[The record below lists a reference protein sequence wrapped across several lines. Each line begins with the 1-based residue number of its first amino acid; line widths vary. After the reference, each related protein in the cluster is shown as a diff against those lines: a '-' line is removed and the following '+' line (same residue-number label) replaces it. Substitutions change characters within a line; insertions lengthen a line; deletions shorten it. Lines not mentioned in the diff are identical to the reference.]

1 MIIDKVIV
9 NNFYC
14 FLDENILEFSKGL
27 NVISAVN
34 SGGKSQ
40 LFNAFYWTFFDK
52 IYADVDNN
60 STRKEWKDG
69 SRQIVCPDLLKE
81 SSLENDKINCSV
93 EIVLTNEF
101 HLNDEPK
108 NELIEY
114 TFTKKVIYQKIANT
128 LTIFSKPE
136 LVISYVKDGETEF
149 IPQYN
154 QSWFLEKIFPSSIRK
169 FMWYQGETMD
179 ELYDFSKPSTL
190 KNAINEIS
198 YFPIYDNM
206 EKIVKASSVSIDKKV
221 DKELG
226 LQKKLT
232 VTQQNLINDI
242 SYKTKNIEKKKE
254 SIIDIQNDIDKLQ
267 DDIAEEENKL
277 KGYDKYRDIK
287 VQLNALES
295 ELSLTKSRID
305 DLSTNNKESLINK
318 WMLNGCESLINASD
332 KNLNIL
338 SEEIKKFQNTTNPVP
353 ISLPGPEYV
362 EKMINDKICYICER
376 PVLDHTPEY
385 EALVKRLNDF
395 QDNSNHKV
403 LQDNYTELNKSRR
416 RLLSELPDIENDIKD
431 KNKAINLLIKNRNR
445 LVNRIASVYTDS
457 GHDKEMDITVGATT
471 ASQILSKI
479 QSLRLAKDRKSD
491 SLRFIKSEISI
502 LEEGLKNDLIEK
514 EKTMVSFDT
523 NFPESIASDY
533 IKMFLKSIGQLR
545 SIALSNLINEIQ
557 SESNRLYSLYL
568 GGNTQG
574 EIEIDNGIRIID
586 IGTKN
591 VLDNLNQ
598 GEVVAQKLAV
608 ANAFLSLSEKK
619 MKKSYPIV
627 ADALSSDLDPF
638 NTISLT
644 INIGNSFEQMIIMSK
659 DYSKLDSNERSKLIE
674 DAKIVKYYEF
684 KNRKIDEN
692 GVNSRTNKKTFIT
705 TIK

>member
-27 NVISAVN
+27 NIISAVN

-69 SRQIVCPDLLKE
+69 SRQIVCPDSIKE

-108 NELIEY
+108 DELIEY
-114 TFTKKVIYQKIANT
+114 TFTKKVIYQKTLNT

-136 LVISYVKDGETEF
+136 LIISYVKDGETEF
-149 IPQYN
+149 ISQHN

-179 ELYDFSKPSTL
+179 ELYDFSRPSTL

-198 YFPIYDNM
+198 YFPMYDNM
-206 EKIVKASSVSIDKKV
+206 EKIVKASSISIDKKV
-221 DKELG
+221 EKELG

-254 SIIDIQNDIDKLQ
+254 SITDSQDDIDKLQ
-267 DDIAEEENKL
+267 DDIAEEEHKL

-287 VQLNALES
+287 IQLNKLET

-305 DLSTNNKESLINK
+305 DLSTNNRESLINK
-318 WMLNGCESLINASD
+318 WMLNGCENLIKASE
-332 KNLNIL
+332 KNLNII
-338 SEEIKKFQNTTNPVP
+338 SDEIKEFQNTTNPVP

-376 PVLDHTPEY
+376 PVLDDSPEY

-403 LQDNYTELNKSRR
+403 LQDNYTELNRSRR
-416 RLLSELPDIENDIKD
+416 RLLSDLPDIVNDIKD
-431 KNKAINLLIKNRNR
+431 KNKAIDLLIKNRNR
-445 LVNRIASVYTDS
+445 LVNKIASVYTDS

-479 QSLRLAKDRKSD
+479 QSLRSAKDRKAD
-491 SLRFIKSEISI
+491 SLRFLKSEISI
-502 LEEGLKNDLIEK
+502 LEEGLKKDLIEK

-533 IKMFLKSIGQLR
+533 IKMFLNSIGQLR

-574 EIEIDNGIRIID
+574 EIEIDNGIRIVD
-586 IGTKN
+586 KGTKKI
-591 VLDNLNQ
+591 LSDLNTA
-598 GEVVAQKLAV
+598 EIVAQKLAV

-619 MKKSYPIV
+619 MKKAYPIV
-627 ADALSSDLDPF
+627 ADAPTSDLDHI
-638 NTISLT
+638 NTYNLT
-644 INIGNSFEQMIIMSK
+644 VNIGNSFDQMIIMSK
-659 DYSKLDSNERSKLIE
+659 DYALLDSTERSKLIKE
-674 DAKIVKYYEF
+674 ANIVKYYEF
-684 KNRKIDEN
+684 KNQIIDSK
-692 GVNSRTNKKTFIT
+692 GIDSRTNKKTFIT